1 MNKHFNLVSNLTVV
15 KKSVT
20 LGAGIMI
27 TLFSCVDNS
36 YAAGTF
42 VRGDVHEEVVLDCLP
57 SICAN
62 VEISLAP
69 NIELAETDNSSQAT
83 IEGGDVD
90 ILGNFVSSILRNT
103 KTLDSDFSKVV
114 DENFWDLI

>member
-1 MNKHFNLVSNLTVV
+1 MNKHFNLVSNLTVT
-15 KKSVT
+15 KKSVA

-27 TLFSCVDNS
+27 TLFSCADNS
-36 YAAGTF
+36 YAAGSF
-42 VRGDVHEEVVLDCLP
+42 IKGDVREEVVFDSLP

-69 NIELAETDNSSQAT
+69 NIKLAEKEDSSNA
-83 IEGGDVD
+83 IVEGGDID